1 MTSAVA
7 LLVSKLKELFRIDQ
21 PDLDFGL
28 YRVMHAKSA
37 EALRFLEE
45 DLPSQLRAASPP
57 LEAGGDGGDPSAF
70 ETRVAEHLHRFFRRY
85 YAGGEFA
92 PNRVDGSAAFAIPRD
107 GEDVKL
113 HWANRDQHYVRTSAN
128 LRDYTFRSG
137 DARIHFR
144 LVAAAQGE
152 HGNVAPT
159 KIAERVFVLA
169 PGPGALTRD
178 EDDVTVRFEYRPAT
192 AFDWPAEVRDAKNT
206 PPSQRELVAI
216 AKARIVAV
224 GDPAFTTAPA
234 ARELETHLRRF
245 TAKSTFDSFIHED
258 LGGFL
263 RRELDFYVKSEV
275 LELGDVAHATA
286 ESLHGALATV
296 KAVTAIGGKLIAV
309 LDAIERFQKKLWL
322 KKKLVV
328 ETRYLIALG
337 AVPESFYE
345 AIARND
351 AQVAEWCRDFAAEEL
366 TSFARPLPLRFLRDH
381 PSLMI
386 DTRTF
391 DAAFT
396 ARLLAAMTAER
407 ALEPDG
413 VLVHGENFQAL
424 RLLSR
429 ALEGKVDGIYI
440 DPPYNAKT
448 SEIAY
453 KNTFKHSSWLSM
465 MHDRLGIARGLLA
478 GDGVLVCA
486 IDENEQERLGLLLEE
501 VFPGRDRTCVSV
513 VHNPRGKQGAGFSYT
528 HEFAYFVHRAGLTL
542 GRHRLA
548 ESKSKPLMKTGS
560 ESERATAKSCFYPIY
575 VRDGVV
581 TRFGDVA
588 PEGWSPAAA
597 TITHEGGEIEVW
609 PISSTDRRERKWRY
623 ARQSVE
629 AIREQLEVR
638 TGRGGEPTIYLAK
651 FEEAYRTVW
660 SEAEFNAAE
669 HGTTLLDNI
678 IPGGEFSFPKSLWTV
693 YHALAVARVPRAGTV
708 LDFFGGSGTT
718 AHAVVHL
725 NREDGGSRRF
735 VIAEMGTYFD
745 SVVVPR
751 IKKIAFTPEWQDG
764 RPKRLATH
772 DEAARG
778 PRVVKVLRL
787 ESYEDTLN
795 NLELRRVRSI
805 DSETEALLDVGRF
818 ADPRAYTLVVQ
829 RAGTGGS
836 EVTNVDLVETF
847 QWLLG
852 IRASRMSAPHTF
864 AAAFERACEPGRT
877 LRLRG
882 GLEPDDAGPWWLR
895 WLIGHGPEGEVLVVW
910 RTLTSDRERDNVVLD
925 AWLAKEGI
933 DERAFDAVYVNGHC
947 NVAGARLVE
956 EAFHDLLFDGAVMR
970 RTAGLST

>member
-7 LLVSKLKELFRIDQ
+7 PLVSKLKELFRVAQ
-21 PDLDFGL
+21 PDLELAL

-37 EALRFLEE
+37 EVLRFLGE
-45 DLPSQLRAASPP
+45 DLPSQLRAASAA
-57 LEAGGDGGDPSAF
+57 LEAGGDVDAF
-70 ETRVAEHLHRFFRRY
+70 ESSVAEHLHGFFRRY
-85 YAGGEFA
+85 YTGGELA
-92 PNRVDGSAAFAIPRD
+92 PNRVDRSAVFAISD
-107 GEDVKL
+107 EGEDVKL
-113 HWANRDQHYVRTSAN
+113 HWVNRDQYYVKTSAS

-137 DARIHFR
+137 DTWIHFR

-159 KIAERVFVLA
+159 KTAERVFVLA
-169 PGPGALTRD
+169 P
-178 EDDVTVRFEYRPAT
+178 EDGSLARGSGEGELVVRFEYRPAT
-192 AFDWPAEVRDAKNT
+192 VLDWPAEVRGTKKM
-206 PPSQRELVAI
+206 PPAQRELVAI
-216 AKARIVAV
+216 AKARIAAAF
-224 GDPAFTTAPA
+224 DPAFATALAPA
-234 ARELETHLRRF
+234 TRELETHLRRF
-245 TAKSTFDSFIHED
+245 TAKATFDSFIHKD

-275 LELGDVAHATA
+275 LELGNVAHETTG
-286 ESLHGALATV
+286 SIHGVLAKV
-296 KAVTAIGGKLIAV
+296 KAIRAIGGSIIAV
-309 LDAIERFQKKLWL
+309 LDDLERFQRKLWL
-322 KKKLVV
+322 KRKLVV

-337 AVPESFYE
+337 AVPEPFYD
-345 AIARND
+345 AIAGND
-351 AQVAEWCRDFAAEEL
+351 AQVAEWCRDFAAHEL
-366 TSFARPLPLRFLRDH
+366 PSFARPLPLRFLRDH

-386 DTRTF
+386 DTRHF

-396 ARLLAAMTAER
+396 ARLLATMTAER
-407 ALEPDG
+407 ALEADG

-429 ALEGKVDGIYI
+429 ALEGEVDAIYI

-465 MHDRLGIARGLLA
+465 MHDRLGIARDLLA
-478 GDGVLVCA
+478 RDGVLVCA

-501 VFPGRDRTCVSV
+501 VFPGSERTCVSV

-528 HEFAYFVHRAGLTL
+528 HESAYFVHRAGLSL

-597 TITHEGGEIEVW
+597 TITRDGGEIEVW

-629 AIREQLEVR
+629 AICEQLEVR

-651 FEEAYRTVW
+651 SEEAYRTVW
-660 SEAEFNAAE
+660 TEAEFNAAE

-693 YHALAVARVPRAGTV
+693 YHALAVARVPRTGTV

-725 NREDGGSRRF
+725 NREDGGSRKF
-735 VIAEMGTYFD
+735 VIAEMGKYFD

-751 IKKIAFTPEWQDG
+751 IKKIAFTPEWQEG
-764 RPKRLATH
+764 RPKRPATP
-772 DEAARG
+772 DELARG

-795 NLELRRVRSI
+795 NLELRRARLNESGL
-805 DSETEALLDVGRF
+805 EALLDLRRF

-829 RAGTGGS
+829 RAGTGES
-836 EVTNVDLVETF
+836 EATNVDLVETF

-852 IRASRMSAPHTF
+852 IRASRMSAPQTF
-864 AAAFERACEPGRT
+864 AADFERARDPGRR

-882 GLEPDDAGPWWLR
+882 GLQQDDAGPWWLR
-895 WLIGHGPEGEVLVVW
+895 WLIGNGPEGNVLVVW

-925 AWLAKEGI
+925 AWLAKESI
-933 DERAFDAVYVNGHC
+933 EVPVFDAIYVNGTC
-947 NVAGARLVE
+947 DVPGARVLE
-956 EAFHDLLFDGAVMR
+956 EAFYDLMFDGAV
-970 RTAGLST
+970 TPATG